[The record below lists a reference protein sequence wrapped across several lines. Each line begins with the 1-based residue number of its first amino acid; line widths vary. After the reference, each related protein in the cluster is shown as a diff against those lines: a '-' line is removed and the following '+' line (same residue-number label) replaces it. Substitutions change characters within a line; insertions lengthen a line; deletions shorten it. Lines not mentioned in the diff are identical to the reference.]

1 MATAKVKTSGSE
13 QLVLLPSG
21 LRLGMRNVQIV
32 RKGNEV
38 VLRKI
43 PGRKG
48 AYRKGSKRL
57 VVRDGLRPMK

>member
-13 QLVLLPSG
+13 QLVLRAPD
-21 LRLGMRNVQIV
+21 LRLGMRNVEIV
-32 RKGNEV
+32 REGNEV

-43 PGRKG
+43 PGWKG

-57 VVRDGLRPMK
+57 VMRDGLRPMK

>member
-13 QLVLLPSG
+13 QFVLLPPD
-21 LRLGMRNVQIV
+21 LRLGMRSVEIV
-32 RKGNEV
+32 REGNEV

-48 AYRKGSKRL
+48 EHRRGRKRL
-57 VVRDGLRPMK
+57 VVRDGLRAME